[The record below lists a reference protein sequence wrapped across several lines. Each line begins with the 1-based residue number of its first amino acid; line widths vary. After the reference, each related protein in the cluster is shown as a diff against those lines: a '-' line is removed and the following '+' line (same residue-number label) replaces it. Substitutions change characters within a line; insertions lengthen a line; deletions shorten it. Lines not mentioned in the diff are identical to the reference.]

1 MRRVAT
7 AVLALACTAL
17 LGAGGGAARSLQE
30 PKLVATVGP
39 EFTISLQDAQGDRVT
54 QLDPG
59 TYEIEVTDRSDFHN
73 FHLQGPGVNEATGV
87 EFTGTVT
94 WRVTLTDGTYAF
106 VCDVHPSSMR
116 GSFIAGTP
124 PPPAT
129 PPPPTGGAIT
139 AKSKLILTSGPAQ
152 VITLKTAA
160 GKPVKAMKLGTY
172 TVTVRDRGRIHNAH
186 VVAPGF
192 NRRTSPLTYT
202 GTRVWKVKLAKSGT
216 FRFLC
221 DPHALVGMKGSA
233 KIVR

>member
-7 AVLALACTAL
+7 AVLAVVCTAL
-17 LGAGGGAARSLQE
+17 LGAGGGAARSIQE
-30 PKLVATVGP
+30 TKLVSTVGP

-87 EFTGTVT
+87 EFTGTAT

-106 VCDVHPSSMR
+106 FCDVHPSSMR
-116 GSFIAGTP
+116 GSFIVGTP

-129 PPPPTGGAIT
+129 PPPLTGGAIT
-139 AKSKLILTSGPAQ
+139 AKTKLILTSGPAR
-152 VITLKTAA
+152 VITLKTAG

-192 NRRTSPLTYT
+192 NRRTSPLIYT
-202 GTRVWKVKLAKSGT
+202 GTQVWKVKLAKAGT

-221 DPHALVGMKGSA
+221 DPHVLVGMNGSA

>member
-7 AVLALACTAL
+7 AVLALVCTAL

-87 EFTGTVT
+87 EFTGTLT
-94 WRVTLTDGTYAF
+94 WRVTLTDGRYAF

-129 PPPPTGGAIT
+129 PPPSTGGAIT

-202 GTRVWKVKLAKSGT
+202 GTRVWKVKLSKSGT